1 MFTKRCTLS
10 EQTRSGQWQDI
21 AMGEIQVLYDPE
33 LYGARICMNADNG
46 EMVSNT
52 IIGINTLMMVSKFLR
67 LIVILIFC
75 FIHLIYFFIIVLFL
89 TLYFS
94 IFVFT

>member
-10 EQTRSGQWQDI
+10 EQTLSGEWNAI

-46 EMVSNT
+46 ETVSNT
-52 IIGINTLMMVSKFLR
+52 IIGINTVMTVSKSLN
-67 LIVILIFC
+67 
-75 FIHLIYFFIIVLFL
+75 YG
-89 TLYFS
+89 
-94 IFVFT
+94 